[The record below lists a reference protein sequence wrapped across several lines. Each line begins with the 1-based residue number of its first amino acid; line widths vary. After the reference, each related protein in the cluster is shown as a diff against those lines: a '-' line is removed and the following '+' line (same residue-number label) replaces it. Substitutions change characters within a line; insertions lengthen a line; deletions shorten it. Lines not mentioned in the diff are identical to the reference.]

1 MVQTDLKYNFWWE
14 SYAHLK
20 ICLVLDVD
28 ISDDVSLKAIFCGYQ
43 HVLLGQ
49 IFFRTDG
56 ILWLLEKE
64 GVVGRAVAY
73 SATCRALSRSYPFC
87 CSVPNFTF
95 GSEVI
100 ASLILSSTATV
111 QARAAKLIRA
121 GPIRCFRF
129 WWIISDHAHPIQDGN
144 GYPILETRV
153 PDGFYTIRRRVWNE
167 FSTRGY
173 VIG

>member
-1 MVQTDLKYNFWWE
+1 M
-14 SYAHLK
+14 
-20 ICLVLDVD
+20 
-28 ISDDVSLKAIFCGYQ
+28 FCSGRF
-43 HVLLGQ
+43 
-49 IFFRTDG
+49 FFRTDG

-129 WWIISDHAHPIQDGN
+129 WWISSDHAHPIQDGN
-144 GYPILETRV
+144 GYPKPEYPMVLPDKKTGMERV
-153 PDGFYTIRRRVWNE
+153 FYPWVRYWVKSSSHRVWRVRVWMYTTHARLPAGKKYPQKI
-167 FSTRGY
+167 S
-173 VIG
+173 